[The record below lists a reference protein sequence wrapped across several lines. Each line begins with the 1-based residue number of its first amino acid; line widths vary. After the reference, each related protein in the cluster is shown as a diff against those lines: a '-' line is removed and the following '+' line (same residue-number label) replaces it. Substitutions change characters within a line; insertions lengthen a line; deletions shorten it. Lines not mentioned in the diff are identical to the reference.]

1 MCMFIL
7 IGHVGP
13 RQMSTWDLHL
23 SDSGWG
29 RSNFTFVWGAFHL
42 PMETLANDLGLS
54 AFAARKER
62 MGVQANPYH
71 HSLLSVTEGRGLLVR
86 IGPIH
91 PPFPHRLDRLGGGGG
106 RVQGGARLRCV
117 KTWRGCWGTKYA
129 DRDGPCAMPKN
140 FCTP

>member
-29 RSNFTFVWGAFHL
+29 RSNLTFVWGTFHL

-71 HSLLSVTEGRGLLVR
+71 HSLLSVAEGRGLLVR
-86 IGPIH
+86 IGHAHH
-91 PPFPHRLDRLGGGGG
+91 PSPHRLGWGMGGWGGPIMS
-106 RVQGGARLRCV
+106 
-117 KTWRGCWGTKYA
+117 T
-129 DRDGPCAMPKN
+129 
-140 FCTP
+140 TPNCLLQTVMGWCS